1 VSSECMQPLIR
12 VESVSK
18 YYRHRRVLSSGHIVP
33 ALNGV
38 SLSIAPRST
47 LALVGESGS
56 GKSTLALCLACLERP
71 SSGKIWFG
79 GRDIA
84 ALDEKQMRAVRPQ
97 IQLIFQDPASSL
109 NPRFT
114 ALDIVTE
121 PLVLQR
127 RWKGRQTREE
137 GFALLERVGLSAE
150 MASRRAGEFSGGQKQ
165 RLAIARALSLEPKIL
180 ILDEALSAL
189 DCSAQARITNLLLE
203 LQSSFA
209 LTYLFIT
216 HDLAMAAHIADEIA
230 VMNRGRIVEQ
240 GVPQKLLDYPEH
252 EATRCLV
259 AATPQS
265 IMTSR
270 MLGA

>member
-1 VSSECMQPLIR
+1 MSSECMQPLIR

-18 YYRHRRVLSSGHIVP
+18 YYRHRRILSSGHIVH

-38 SLSIAPRST
+38 SLSVAPRST

-71 SSGKIWFG
+71 SSGKIWVG

-84 ALDEKQMRAVRPQ
+84 ALDENQMRAVRPQ

-114 ALDIVTE
+114 ALEIVTE

-127 RWKGRQTREE
+127 RWKGRQTREQ

-150 MASRRAGEFSGGQKQ
+150 MASRRAGEFSGGQRQ

-216 HDLAMAAHIADEIA
+216 HDLAMAAHISDEIA

-240 GVPQKLLDYPEH
+240 GVPQKLLDSPEH

-259 AATPQS
+259 TATPQS

-270 MLGA
+270 ILGA

>member
-1 VSSECMQPLIR
+1 MLSECMQPLIR
-12 VESVSK
+12 VESLSK

-47 LALVGESGS
+47 LALVGKSGS
-56 GKSTLALCLACLERP
+56 GKSTLALCLASLERP

-84 ALDEKQMRAVRPQ
+84 ALDENQMRAVRPQ
-97 IQLIFQDPASSL
+97 IQLIFQDPARSL

-114 ALDIVTE
+114 ALEIVTE

-127 RWKGRQTREE
+127 RWKRRQTREQ

-230 VMNRGRIVEQ
+230 VMNRGQIVEQ
-240 GVPQKLLDYPEH
+240 GGPQKLLDSPEH

-259 AATPQS
+259 TATPQS

-270 MLGA
+270 IPGA